1 MVCFPFLRDHL
12 PILFW
17 LPSVCE
23 SKSPDRGNAVDVVPD
38 PGVVLAAL
46 DLVGRQETRDWGLV
60 DQDRSLDHGVV
71 VFKAGATFG
80 QRLHGVAWGK
90 FPWSPI
96 SFDIMVTFS

>member
-1 MVCFPFLRDHL
+1 MCFPFLRDHL

-23 SKSPDRGNAVDVVPD
+23 SKSPDRGDAVDVVPD

-46 DLVGRQETRDWGLV
+46 DLVGGQETRDWVLV
-60 DQDRSLDHGVV
+60 DQHRSLDHGVV

-80 QRLHGVAWGK
+80 QRLHGVAWEK
-90 FPWSPI
+90 FPWSI